1 MKYQPSAIAQV
12 DLDISEAPY
21 LGGEFAVYLS
31 RVPAVLLGTVTM
43 TASGNGVDSTN
54 VTWAESVSASIKTGG
69 ADLQL
74 VATGEL
80 SSPNGAC
87 VVVFDVKDETNAART
102 LTFTFDTPT
111 RLQCQDSSFP
121 RSYAKDGVLSGG
133 NLVTEIVD
141 LKSVLNGNRAV
152 TFGLYQ
158 LPEAA
163 DYVLVGST
171 TEKKFNTKSRRPV
184 GIDEGM
190 EADKYV
196 KRGKTG
202 KGELSL
208 DSKYGGQM
216 DRLSRFDG
224 AKTTAML
231 LGIKDG
237 QVTTDRLVFT
247 QFVPGV
253 EVNLPDGDGE
263 AMENAASGKWVEML
277 SFCAGN

>member
-1 MKYQPSAIAQV
+1 MKYQPSNIAQQ
-12 DLDISEAPY
+12 DLDTSEAPY

-31 RVPAVLLGTVTM
+31 RVAAVMLGVVTL
-43 TASGNGVDSTN
+43 TASGNGTN
-54 VTWAESVSASIKTGG
+54 ATGATWAESVSASIKAGG

-74 VATGEL
+74 VATSEL
-80 SSPNGAC
+80 SSPSGPC
-87 VVVFDVKDETNAART
+87 VVVFDVQDETSTART
-102 LTFTFDTPT
+102 LTFTFNTPT

-133 NLVTEIVD
+133 TKVTSIVD
-141 LKSVLNGNRAV
+141 LKSVTNGNRSVSFA
-152 TFGLYQ
+152 LYQ

-163 DYVLVGST
+163 DYCLVGST
-171 TEKKFNTKSRRPV
+171 TDKKFNTKSRKPV

-202 KGELSL
+202 KGELTL

-224 AKTTAML
+224 AKTTCL
-231 LGIKDG
+231 LVGIKDG
-237 QVTTDRLVFT
+237 QITTDQLVFT

-253 EVNLPDGDGE
+253 EINLPDGDGE
-263 AMENAASGKWVEML
+263 AVENAASGKYVEML
-277 SFCAGN
+277 SFVAAN